1 MESDNVTLYLMCSP
15 HESSGD
21 DRFSAAQEAP
31 YLSVVVA
38 ARNDDHGGNLLGRMQ
53 VFVDAWVNQ
62 SKRHHLRSEL
72 IIVEWNPPAG
82 RERLAKALRWPSDTG
97 PCEVRIIEVPPEV
110 HARYRQAAAL
120 PLYQMIAKNVG
131 IRRARG
137 EFILATNIDIVFSDE
152 LVRFLASQRLERGRM
167 YRIDRHD
174 VMSDVPVDGT
184 LDEQLAYC
192 GSHLIRVCAREGV
205 YRLTED
211 GLRRNEEQDITRAE
225 SGIHFGSGWFPVE
238 RYGEQERF
246 RWIENDAEVWLR
258 VPAAGPAISLVV
270 EPGPGVGPPP
280 QTLQVLD
287 ANGSMVAEWRVSER
301 TKLQMWL
308 PPATDGS
315 VQSFRLHVPDGG
327 RPVVHDPR
335 ILNFRVF
342 RCDWAEQVPRVAPA
356 PLASVVREARPTL
369 ARLVTSLGVP
379 AMLFKGPAILQA
391 AVRLLSERGDDIFG
405 PGVEFWG
412 KGWHYLERAGAE
424 RFRWVSQDAELVVR
438 TTDTRRNLALLV
450 EPGPGVAYRPFHLL
464 IKLSDGKVVARALVN
479 GLTYVKVPVP
489 AWRGRVTALFLT
501 TEEGGLPVAGEPR
514 ILNFRIFGCG
524 CAAGNAPSMSAGP
537 EYVIPWT
544 AVTVESRPTEFDW
557 ESERK
562 EYRRVIADMGKPV
575 SVHTDACGDFTLMA
589 REHWFDVR
597 GYAELNQFSMHL
609 DSILCYVAHHAGARE
624 QLLPEPMRIYH
635 IEHAAG
641 SGWTPEGAGKL
652 YARIS
657 QQGIQSVSYQDLV
670 ALIVQMRSLHAPVI
684 FNMDDWG
691 LARLTFPETA
701 PARSACGSETGG

>member
-1 MESDNVTLYLMCSP
+1 MCSP
-15 HESSGD
+15 RESSGG
-21 DRFSAAQEAP
+21 DRFRAAQETP

-53 VFVDAWVNQ
+53 VFLDAWINQ
-62 SKRHHLRSEL
+62 SKRHNLRSEL

-82 RERLAKALRWPSDTG
+82 RERLAKALRWPGETG

-152 LVRFLASQRLERGRM
+152 LAGFLASQRLERGRM

-192 GSHLIRVCAREGV
+192 GSHLIRVSAREGI
-205 YRLTED
+205 YRLTEE
-211 GLRRNEEQDITRAE
+211 GLRRNEERDITRAE
-225 SGIHFGSGWFPVE
+225 SGIHFGRGWFPVE
-238 RYGEQERF
+238 RYGLQERF

-258 VPAAGPAISLVV
+258 VPAAGPAIWLEL

-280 QTLQVLD
+280 QSLQVWD
-287 ANGSMVAEWRVSER
+287 ANGSLVAEWKVSER
-301 TKLQMWL
+301 TKVQMWL
-308 PPATDGS
+308 PPAADNR

-342 RCDWAEQVPRVAPA
+342 RCDWAEQMPRVAPA
-356 PLASVVREARPTL
+356 PLAGVVRKARPTL
-369 ARLVTSLGVP
+369 ARLVASLGFP
-379 AMLFKGPAILQA
+379 SMLFKGPAILRA
-391 AVRLLSERGDDIFG
+391 AVRLLRERGDDIFG
-405 PGVEFWG
+405 AGVEFWG
-412 KGWHYLERAGAE
+412 QGWHYQERAGGE

-438 TTDTRRNLALLV
+438 PTEGRRNLALLV
-450 EPGPGVAYRPFHLL
+450 EPGPGVGYRPFHLL
-464 IKLSDGKVVARALVN
+464 ITLSSGEVVARALVK

-489 AWRGRVTALFLT
+489 AWGGRVTALLLT
-501 TEEGGLPVAGEPR
+501 TKEGGLPVAGEPR

-524 CAAGNAPSMSAGP
+524 CAAGSAPSMSAEP
-537 EYVIPWT
+537 ERRMPWT

-557 ESERK
+557 ASELK
-562 EYRRVIADMGKPV
+562 PYRRVIADMGKPV
-575 SVHTDACGDFTLMA
+575 SVHTYACGDFTMMA

-597 GYAELNQFSMHL
+597 GYAELNQFYSMHL
-609 DSILCYVAHHAGARE
+609 DSMLCYAAHHAGARE

-635 IEHAAG
+635 IEHGAG
-641 SGWTPEGAGKL
+641 SGWTPEGEGKL
-652 YARIS
+652 FARMS
-657 QQGIQSVSYQDLV
+657 QDSIHVVSYQDLV

-684 FNMDDWG
+684 FNMEDWG
-691 LARLTFPETA
+691 LAGLRFSETA
-701 PARSACGSETGG
+701 PGGSACGSETGG